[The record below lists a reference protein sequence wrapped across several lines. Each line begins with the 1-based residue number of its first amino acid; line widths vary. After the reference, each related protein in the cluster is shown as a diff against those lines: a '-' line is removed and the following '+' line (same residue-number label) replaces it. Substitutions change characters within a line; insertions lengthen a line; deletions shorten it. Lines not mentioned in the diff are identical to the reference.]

1 MTFRARLIVAFLI
14 AVLLPMIALTLF
26 IRDEMADRLTAQYER
41 RVGSLIEVIE
51 EDLAEERD
59 AITASLAVIRASVV
73 DDNRFRR
80 AAVDRVQEER
90 RYMLDYAGG
99 SMRLTGLSMLQI
111 QDEAGRIISSG
122 HFRNEYDRLEPELP
136 KLLSAI
142 PDGTALVRARAPD
155 APFLALARVDSFQM
169 AGRRFTIVAGVEVG
183 RRFLERLAR
192 GDEMTVTLL
201 YPGGVLASGG
211 EETELDTDASRADA
225 DVPRTGS
232 AAPRSVAEAPRESAT
247 HGAIVRELEVPF
259 IDSERGVPAEARFRV
274 THTLAGLQALR
285 GSIDRWFLAAVAAAA
300 VLAVVLVSWLASRI
314 SRPLVELADKT
325 SRIDLDR
332 LDIDFET
339 SRRDEIG
346 ALSRLLGVMTER
358 LRAGAVRIKD
368 AERRATVGELAR
380 QVNHDIKNGLTP
392 IRNVFRHLVELL
404 REEPERLPEVFRER
418 QGTLDSSISYLENLA
433 SNYARLYPQSE
444 HRSCDVN
451 EIVRRVM
458 MDLRGSDQADLRM
471 DLGDGINVFGD
482 PVSLRRV
489 LENLVVNALE
499 SRPGS
504 VTVATARVSVGRG
517 GEHVPGENAGEDVH
531 GASGEAYVSGEGG
544 EELVRITVADTG
556 VGMSE
561 EQRKRIFDDFYTTK
575 KNGTGLGLSIVRR
588 LVMDLGGTIRVES
601 EEGKGSC
608 FIVELPG
615 AGAE

>member
-1 MTFRARLIVAFLI
+1 MTFRTRLLVAFLV
-14 AVLLPMIALTLF
+14 AVLLPMIALALF
-26 IRDEMADRLTAQYER
+26 IRDEMTDRLTAQYER
-41 RVGSLIEVIE
+41 RVGSLITVIE

-90 RYMLDYAGG
+90 RYLLDYAGG

-111 QDEAGRIISSG
+111 QNEAGRIISSG

-136 KLLSAI
+136 ELLSAT
-142 PDGTALVRARAPD
+142 PDGSALVRARAPD

-183 RRFLERLAR
+183 RRFLDRLAR
-192 GDEMTVTLL
+192 GDEMTVVLV
-201 YPGGVLASGG
+201 YPGGVLSSGADG
-211 EETELDTDASRADA
+211 MEPNADASQANM

-232 AAPRSVAEAPRESAT
+232 AAPRSVAKAPRESAPA
-247 HGAIVRELEVPF
+247 GEIVRELQVPF
-259 IDSERGVPAEARFRV
+259 IDSERGEPAEARFRV
-274 THTLAGLQALR
+274 THTLAGLHALR

-339 SRRDEIG
+339 SRKDEIG
-346 ALSRLLGVMTER
+346 ALSSLLGVMTER
-358 LRAGAVRIKD
+358 LRASTVRIKD

-392 IRNVFRHLVELL
+392 IRNVFRHLIELL
-404 REEPERLPEVFRER
+404 RDEPERLPEVFRER

-444 HRSCDVN
+444 RRPCDVN
-451 EIVRRVM
+451 EIVRRVV
-458 MDLRGSDQADLRM
+458 MDLRGPDHVDLQM
-471 DLGDGINVFGD
+471 DLGDGINVLGD

-489 LENLVVNALE
+489 LENLAVNGIDALE

-504 VTVATARVSVGRG
+504 VTIKTVRISGESG
-517 GEHVPGENAGEDVH
+517 GEH
-531 GASGEAYVSGEGG
+531 VSGEGG
-544 EELVRITVADTG
+544 EALVRITVADTG
-556 VGMSE
+556 AGMSE
-561 EQRKRIFDDFYTTK
+561 RQREKIFDDFYTTK
-575 KNGTGLGLSIVRR
+575 ENGTGLGLSIVRR

-601 EEGKGSC
+601 EEGMGSS
-608 FIVELPG
+608 FIIELPG